1 MKFQNII
8 RPVNRQLE
16 RLHDMIT
23 VWLIVVIVIVMYI
36 GGSILVSNMGR
47 MLVLDSAVLEVT

>member
-1 MKFQNII
+1 
-8 RPVNRQLE
+8 
-16 RLHDMIT
+16 MIT